1 MDSRPWLTRA
11 LIEIL
16 ELSDKYDTLSAKQLA
31 LLLTKSHHTV
41 EKQWELI
48 IKRYEAHGRWE
59 AREKWRASKE

>member
-1 MDSRPWLTRA
+1 MDSRPRLTRA
-11 LIEIL
+11 LIEML
-16 ELSDKYDTLSAKQLA
+16 EMSDNHDTLRAKELA